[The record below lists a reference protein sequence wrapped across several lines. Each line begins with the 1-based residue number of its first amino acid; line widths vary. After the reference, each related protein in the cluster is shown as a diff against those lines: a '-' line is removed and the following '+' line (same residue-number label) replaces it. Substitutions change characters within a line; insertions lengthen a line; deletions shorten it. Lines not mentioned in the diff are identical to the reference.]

1 VLTLMV
7 GGKWG
12 VVRFFVGILLFRGV
26 FIQSC
31 LGNALIGCIGGKVFP
46 GEESAR
52 GMGVVCGDGG
62 GSFVGCGSCWMWNFF
77 PVVGMRGEH

>member
-1 VLTLMV
+1 M
-7 GGKWG
+7 
-12 VVRFFVGILLFRGV
+12 R
-26 FIQSC
+26 
-31 LGNALIGCIGGKVFP
+31 NALIGCIGGKVFP

-52 GMGVVCGDGG
+52 GMSVCVYGDGG